1 MLGGPPKTA
10 VTSRKTG
17 ESTKQRQREQVGRM
31 ERKRKSF
38 YQIRL
43 TSQAQEDL
51 ETYREI
57 KRTVKREVINRKNE
71 TWENNA

>member
-1 MLGGPPKTA
+1 MQGGPPETA
-10 VTSRKTG
+10 VSSAKIDET
-17 ESTKQRQREQVGRM
+17 TKQRQREQVGRM
-31 ERKRKSF
+31 ERKRKYF
-38 YQIRL
+38 YKIWL

-57 KRTVKREVINRKNE
+57 KTTVKREEINIKYE